1 MDQTKEAIEVSV
13 EQAASILGTTS
24 RTVLNYISL
33 KQIKA
38 TKVGKSWF
46 IDRASLEYFAGEKKK
61 GHYEVNSKEYP
72 RRSRRSDAKNVT
84 ALACYRL
91 SVEAFS
97 MPVWQ
102 SSEGATYSQR
112 LIDIKFKVLEHLGA
126 GYYSFGTSKRQHY
139 DIARGLIG
147 SAVALLYSDKTASD
161 MWKED
166 LYFLENDL
174 LMAFTCLLRKIER
187 MGHRDNRRDYG
198 KLTPPIIKAIQEQ
211 QLQIEAL
218 KSWAC
223 SREDKPE
230 QFCN

>member
-46 IDRASLEYFAGEKKK
+46 IDRASLESFAGEKKK
-61 GHYEVNSKEYP
+61 GHVEVDNKEYP

-97 MPVWQ
+97 MPVWEP
-102 SSEGATYSQR
+102 SESNPYSHR
-112 LIDIKFKVLEHLGA
+112 LLEIKFKVLEHLGA
-126 GYYSFGTSKRQHY
+126 GYYSFGSGKRQHY
-139 DIARGLIG
+139 DIARGLVG
-147 SAVALLYSDKTASD
+147 SSVALIYSDRASAD
-161 MWKED
+161 TWKED

-187 MGHRDNRRDYG
+187 MGHRDNRRDY
-198 KLTPPIIKAIQEQ
+198 E
-211 QLQIEAL
+211 
-218 KSWAC
+218 
-223 SREDKPE
+223 
-230 QFCN
+230 N